1 METEQGH
8 LWFKDAACNWYLSV
22 MAELICLGCI
32 QSKFDKAI
40 FLLLST
46 DHLSVIF
53 QTHMDDFTHVGKKV
67 FQIKIMKQIEVTFK
81 IGNTEEQS
89 LSIMVSIYFKIPP
102 QNICLSEYI
111 YKIFRGNPSH

>member
-81 IGNTEEQS
+81 TGNTEEQIFKYNGFNILQNS
-89 LSIMVSIYFKIPP
+89 TPKYMSIRIHL
-102 QNICLSEYI
+102 QNI
-111 YKIFRGNPSH
+111 